1 MSDVGPAADGETDV
15 EAPSNYERLSAHLTP
30 DSLAQALL
38 KSWTESEPGQRQ
50 TALVNAVLVL
60 SLEQQRPR
68 GAHPH
73 RCHIHE
79 LRCRTLRSLS
89 QPTTT

>member
-50 TALVNAVLVL
+50 TALVNAVQ
-60 SLEQQRPR
+60 EFMRPKEP
-68 GAHPH
+68 AHD
-73 RCHIHE
+73 E
-79 LRCRTLRSLS
+79 SAD
-89 QPTTT
+89 